1 MQSSQG
7 SPGVASDLPDVVVAP
22 EVRAISQELL
32 PEVEQ
37 LGRHLATRIRDD
49 IPLYADERTIA
60 FETVVAS
67 TTANLRHVLG
77 RLAGMPPTDGD
88 AARLTGEDRA
98 VSGVPY
104 DAVLQAYR
112 IGGRFIWELLV
123 SRAPVEAQEVLL
135 RAAADIWAVTDELQ
149 EQVTEG
155 YRSALETE
163 VRRDGQRRAVL
174 VGAVLGG
181 DVGESDELWRSAGV
195 LGMGRHGVF
204 VVVSA
209 ECPAAGAEALRD
221 VEAVLRRKN
230 LTSAWC
236 LASDFQDG
244 LVQLRPEVGVDAL
257 VELLR
262 ELAPGRVGV
271 SATFD
276 RLTSAPDALR
286 EARTACIAGTPR
298 SAGVVRFDAQPL
310 PVLLATAPLQSEAL
324 ARSVLGK
331 VLDLPEE
338 DRRMLIQTARVWLAC
353 AGSTSTAAKELHL
366 HRNTVRYRL
375 RRVEQLTGRDL
386 AHPASTA
393 EVYVALECARILD
406 LG

>member
-1 MQSSQG
+1 MQSSKSTAG
-7 SPGVASDLPDVVVAP
+7 LASDLPEVAP
-22 EVRAISQELL
+22 EVRAISGALL
-32 PEVEQ
+32 PDADEF
-37 LGRHLATRIRDD
+37 GREIAERIRNE
-49 IPLYADERTIA
+49 IPAYADEHTIA

-67 TTANLRHVLG
+67 TTANIRYVLG
-77 RLAGMPPTDGD
+77 RLAGTPPTDHD

-98 VSGVPY
+98 ASGVPY
-104 DAVLQAYR
+104 DAVLHAYR
-112 IGGRFIWELLV
+112 LGGRFIWELLV
-123 SRAPVEAQEVLL
+123 SRAPAEAQEVLL

-149 EQVTEG
+149 EQVTAG
-155 YRSALETE
+155 YRSALATQI
-163 VRRDGQRRAVL
+163 RRDGQRRSVL

-181 DVGESDELWRSAGV
+181 DVGETDELWRSAGV
-195 LGMGRHGVF
+195 LGMGRHGLF

-209 ECPAAGAEALRD
+209 ECAAAGVEALRE
-221 VEAVLRRKN
+221 VEPLLRRKN

-244 LVQLRPEVGVDAL
+244 LVQLRPEVDVDAL
-257 VELLR
+257 VEVLR
-262 ELAPGRVGV
+262 EPASGRVGV
-271 SATFD
+271 SAPFE
-276 RLTSAPDALR
+276 RLASAPDALR
-286 EARTACIAGTPR
+286 EARTACLAGTPR
-298 SAGVVRFDAQPL
+298 STEVLRFDAAPL
-310 PVLLATAPLQSEAL
+310 PVLLATAPLQSEAM
-324 ARSVLGK
+324 ARSVLGEL
-331 VLDLPEE
+331 LDLPEE

>member
-1 MQSSQG
+1 MQSTQG
-7 SPGVASDLPDVVVAP
+7 SPDPGPQVAP
-22 EVRAISQELL
+22 EVRAISAELL
-32 PEVEQ
+32 PDADHFGRQ
-37 LGRHLATRIRDD
+37 LAERLRAE
-49 IPLYADERTIA
+49 IPLYADERSVA

-67 TTANLRHVLG
+67 TTANLRYVLG
-77 RLAGMPPTDGD
+77 RLAGAPSVDGGDD
-88 AARLTGEDRA
+88 AARLTGADRA

-112 IGGRFIWELLV
+112 VGGRFIWELLV
-123 SRAPVEAQEVLL
+123 SSAPMEAQEVLL

-155 YRSALETE
+155 YRSALASQ

-181 DVGESDELWRSAGV
+181 DVGESDDLWRSAGV
-195 LGMGRHGVF
+195 LGMGRQGEF

-209 ECPAAGAEALRD
+209 ECPSAGAEALRE
-221 VEAVLRRKN
+221 VEPVLRRRN

-244 LVQLRPEVGVDAL
+244 LVQLRPGVDVDAFL
-257 VELLR
+257 ELLR
-262 ELAPGRVGV
+262 ELATGRVGV
-271 SATFD
+271 SAPFE

-286 EARTACIAGTPR
+286 EARTACLAGTPR
-298 SAGVVRFDAQPL
+298 SSEVVRFDAGALPL
-310 PVLLATAPLQSEAL
+310 LLATAPLQSEAM
-324 ARSVLGK
+324 ARSVLGG
-331 VLDLPEE
+331 LLELPEE
-338 DRRMLIQTARVWLAC
+338 DRRTLIQTARVWLAC
-353 AGSTSTAAKELHL
+353 GGSTSTAARELHL

-386 AHPASTA
+386 AHPASTS